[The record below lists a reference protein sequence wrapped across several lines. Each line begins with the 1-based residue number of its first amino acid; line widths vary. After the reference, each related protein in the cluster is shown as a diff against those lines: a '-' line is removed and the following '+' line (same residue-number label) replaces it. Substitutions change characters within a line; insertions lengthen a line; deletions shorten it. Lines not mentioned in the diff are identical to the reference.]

1 MGETMQVSD
10 RIGRRLKLHDLHVLM
25 AVVQAGSMGKAA
37 AQLNT
42 TQPAVSRSIA
52 ELEKTIG
59 MRLLDRTSRGVE
71 PTIYAEAILRRGHA
85 VFDELK
91 QAIKDIEFL
100 ADPTV
105 GEVRVLVPEFICTA
119 LVPALIERLADLHPG
134 ICVRVSLLDVTTL
147 GFPELRRR
155 DVDLVVARV
164 PRSFADDDFTTDIV
178 LDDPN
183 VVVAGTRSQW
193 ARRRHITLA
202 DLALAPWI
210 LFPNTPFLDATFAAH
225 GLSLPPERVT
235 TTSVLLRN
243 ELVAG
248 GRFVSLLSRSAF
260 RRNVCQWPI
269 RALPIDLRV
278 TPAPIT
284 IVTLKER
291 TLGPVAQLFVREL
304 HAVARSFAK

>member
-1 MGETMQVSD
+1 MRVGD
-10 RIGRRLKLHDLHVLM
+10 RIGRRLKLHDLNVLM

-37 AQLNT
+37 TQLHT

-52 ELEKTIG
+52 DLERTIG
-59 MRLLDRTSRGVE
+59 VRLLDRTSRGVE

-91 QAIKDIEFL
+91 QAIKDVEFL

-105 GEVRVLVPEFICTA
+105 GEVRILVPEFICTA
-119 LVPALIERLADLHPG
+119 LIPALIERLADRHPG

-164 PRSFADDDFTTDIV
+164 PRGFADEDFATEVV

-183 VVVAGTRSQW
+183 VVVVGARSRW
-193 ARRRHITLA
+193 ARRRALTLA
-202 DLALAPWI
+202 DLADAPWI
-210 LFPNTPFLDATFAAH
+210 LFPNTPFLDAMFKAH
-225 GLSLPPERVT
+225 GLPLPSERVT
-235 TTSVLLRN
+235 ATSVLLRN

-248 GRFVSLLSRSAF
+248 GRFISLLSRSAF
-260 RRNVCQWPI
+260 RRNVRQWPI
-269 RALPIDLRV
+269 KALPIDLRV
-278 TPAPIT
+278 KPAPISV
-284 IVTLKER
+284 VTLKER
-291 TLGPVAQLFVREL
+291 TLGPVAQLFIREL
-304 HAVARSFAK
+304 REVTAAFAETR

>member
-1 MGETMQVSD
+1 MLLGD
-10 RIGRRLKLHDLHVLM
+10 RIGRRLKLNDLRVLM

-52 ELEKTIG
+52 DLEKTVG
-59 MRLLDRTSRGVE
+59 VRLLDRTSRGVE

-91 QAIKDIEFL
+91 QAIRDVEFL

-105 GEVRVLVPEFICTA
+105 GEVRILVPEFICTA
-119 LVPALIERLADLHPG
+119 LIPALIERLADRHPG

-155 DVDLVVARV
+155 EVDLVVARV
-164 PRSFADDDFTTDIV
+164 PRSFADEDFAVEVV

-183 VVVAGTRSQW
+183 VVVVGTRSRW
-193 ARRRHITLA
+193 ARRRGITLP
-202 DLALAPWI
+202 DLAQAPWI
-210 LFPNTPFLDATFAAH
+210 LFPNTPFLDAMFAAH
-225 GLSLPPERVT
+225 GLPLPPERVT
-235 TTSVLLRN
+235 ATSVLLRN

-260 RRNVCQWPI
+260 HRNVRQWPI
-269 RALPIDLRV
+269 KALPIDLLV
-278 TPAPIT
+278 QPAPISV
-284 IVTLKER
+284 VTLRER
-291 TLGPVAQLFVREL
+291 TLGPVAQLFIREL
-304 HAVARSFAK
+304 RAVAAGFAGTR